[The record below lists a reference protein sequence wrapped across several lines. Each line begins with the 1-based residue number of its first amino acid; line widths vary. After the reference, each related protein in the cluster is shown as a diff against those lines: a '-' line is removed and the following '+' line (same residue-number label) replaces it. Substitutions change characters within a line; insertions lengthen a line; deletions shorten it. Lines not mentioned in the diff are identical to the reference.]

1 MVDRAAHRFSY
12 VEYWPP
18 PRCFRRK
25 KSSGFANAG
34 RICEIYILR
43 CRGRCPHRPARND
56 RFMAVFRRNR
66 VHFLFYAVGAD
77 DPVRPQ
83 ETPVFTEIRCESAT
97 FSMGRCRHR
106 PLHPTTKIQRIL
118 RADRVVRPYNVEQ
131 TSMRTPDVCKYD
143 KFPAHQLTP
152 GGKSKRGG
160 RSPLLG
166 RFKGIAKGEIEIP
179 LCHSF
184 NRQRRF
190 LSHARKKAGLRRLS
204 IGRCPKKT
212 AACAAERS
220 DYESSRHARALC
232 LRLHRR

>member
-1 MVDRAAHRFSY
+1 MAAFRRNRVHFLFYAVGADDPVRPQETPVFTENRCEIATFSMGRCRHRPLRPTTQDFTILWADRVVRPYKRDMVDRAAHRFSY

-56 RFMAVFRRNR
+56 RFMAAFRRNR

-118 RADRVVRPYNVEQ
+118 RADRVVRPY
-131 TSMRTPDVCKYD
+131 K
-143 KFPAHQLTP
+143 
-152 GGKSKRGG
+152 
-160 RSPLLG
+160 
-166 RFKGIAKGEIEIP
+166 
-179 LCHSF
+179 
-184 NRQRRF
+184 
-190 LSHARKKAGLRRLS
+190 
-204 IGRCPKKT
+204 
-212 AACAAERS
+212 
-220 DYESSRHARALC
+220 
-232 LRLHRR
+232 